1 MANNIKLSGL
11 PGLAASTL
19 LSGGV
24 ANHGSIS
31 GYISDTTRRALGLG
45 VSQFEDG
52 QVHYLSKD
60 KEILKRALIQ
70 TTSQLAYGA
79 LRSYPRFL
87 KYWEQKERDKY
98 LKTQSQSSIANKSGQ
113 YYQLIKEQQAQAE
126 VKSYTDSIVGKNI
139 VADYLELSITTG
151 SSYYDPKSNKII
163 MGEQYGIVKF
173 IDLQP
178 MVQVSSKNNI
188 VLTTVQGRDYS
199 RKEFV
204 SGGDLEI
211 TINGKITSKY
221 PDVYPESEVCKFL
234 KLMQFK
240 GVIDCD
246 NTILRQFKISK
257 LIVLNYSFQSS
268 EYKNIQPYTLSC
280 VAVEPSE
287 AVEVK
292 LAEEEKV
299 DEALK
304 HTNKWIKLVK
314 FGTEVVDPSSL
325 LKITKQWL

>member
-98 LKTQSQSSIANKSGQ
+98 LKTQSQSSIVNKSGQ

-139 VADYLELSITTG
+139 IADYLELSITTG

-173 IDLQP
+173 VDLQP

-221 PDVYPESEVCKFL
+221 PDVYPESEVSKFL

-257 LIVLNYSFQSS
+257 LIVMNYSFQSS
-268 EYKNIQPYTLSC
+268 DYKNIQPYTLSC